1 MRSLLSVSRIHDSH
15 TWTDKVDYQGPR
27 NQQSTVAACSHLATF
42 VIRQLDSKILHIQ
55 GELSSRE
62 AEMVRARPMRCRAS
76 SSLGIRPGEVFHVEL
91 LDAEGGSGG
100 QGGGVDMR

>member
-1 MRSLLSVSRIHDSH
+1 MIPTPGQTKWTIKGRVTSKAPLQLAR
-15 TWTDKVDYQGPR
+15 TWPR
-27 NQQSTVAACSHLATF
+27 C
-42 VIRQLDSKILHIQ
+42 VIWQLDSKILHIQ
-55 GELSSRE
+55 GELSSSE
-62 AEMVRARPMRCRAS
+62 AEMGRARPMRCRAS